1 MQFFKDKRITML
13 FKEYSYIGLGV
24 YVLILKE
31 LQKGKVSLDFM
42 SVVSKESGLSDE
54 FVKSLIDDCCEKF
67 KTKERGSLITKDE
80 NFFWSDEILKE
91 KMKQEKSKQ
100 MSSFYGKMGGRPR
113 YEVPNNY
120 VTNPVN
126 LTFDQ
131 VEKLKTKFGEK
142 LINKCIEIFSS
153 YLEKNKKLKEKSH
166 YWYFRKDGWLINTA
180 IKELEQDSKYTPKN

>member
-13 FKEYSYIGLGV
+13 FKEYSYVGLGV

-31 LQKGKVSLDFM
+31 LQKGKVSIDYI
-42 SVVSKESGLSDE
+42 SVISKENGLSEE
-54 FVKSLIDDCCEKF
+54 FIKSLIDDCCEKF

-80 NFFWSDEILKE
+80 NYFWSDEILKE

-100 MSSFYGKMGGRPR
+100 MSSFYGKKGGRPK
-113 YEVPNNY
+113 YEVKNNY

-126 LTFDQ
+126 LTPEQ
-131 VEKLKTKFGEK
+131 VKSLKNKFGENVIEK
-142 LINKCIEIFSS
+142 SIEIFTE
-153 YLEKNKKLKEKSH
+153 YIQKNKKLKEKSH

-180 IKELEQDSKYTPKN
+180 IKELEQDSKYTSP